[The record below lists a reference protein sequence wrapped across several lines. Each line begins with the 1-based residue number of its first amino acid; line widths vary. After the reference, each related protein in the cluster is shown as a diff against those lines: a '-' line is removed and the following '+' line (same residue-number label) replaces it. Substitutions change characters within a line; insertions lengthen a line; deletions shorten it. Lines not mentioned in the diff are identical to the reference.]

1 MDNLFFGLNAPAN
14 TDELAL
20 LRTFHDDIS
29 VAMAEEVLRDE
40 GILFVKKDRGSGS
53 AVRIVVGFSTFGTD
67 LFVAPD
73 DLEKATELM
82 QALFEVDYAIREE
95 QESEK

>member
-1 MDNLFFGLNAPAN
+1 MDNLLFGLDHPVN
-14 TDELAL
+14 DDDLVL

-29 VAMAEEVLRDE
+29 LAMAEEVLRDE
-40 GILFVKKDRGSGS
+40 EILFVKKDRGSGS

-73 DLEKATELM
+73 DLERATELM

-95 QESEK
+95 QESEQ

>member
-1 MDNLFFGLNAPAN
+1 MDDLFFGLNAPVN
-14 TDELAL
+14 EDDLVL

-73 DLEKATELM
+73 DLERATELM

-95 QESEK
+95 QESEQ

>member
-14 TDELAL
+14 EDDLVL

-95 QESEK
+95 QENEK

>member
-1 MDNLFFGLNAPAN
+1 MDNLLFGLDHPAN
-14 TDELAL
+14 DDDLVL

-29 VAMAEEVLRDE
+29 LAMAEEVLRDE
-40 GILFVKKDRGSGS
+40 EILFVKKDRGSGS

-73 DLEKATELM
+73 DLERATELM

-95 QESEK
+95 QESEQ

>member
-1 MDNLFFGLNAPAN
+1 MNDMFFGLNAPVN
-14 TDELAL
+14 DDELVL

-73 DLEKATELM
+73 DLERATELM
-82 QALFEVDYAIREE
+82 QALFAVDYAIREE
-95 QESEK
+95 QESEQ

>member
-1 MDNLFFGLNAPAN
+1 MNDMFFGLNAPVN
-14 TDELAL
+14 DDDLVL

-67 LFVAPD
+67 LFVAPN
-73 DLEKATELM
+73 DLERATELM

-95 QESEK
+95 QESEQ